1 MYKIINS
8 QLNSINFFSLN
19 LSLST
24 SSYLHTME
32 TILKINGLK
41 KNFSGQKAVDDI
53 SFSIN
58 QGSVFGLL
66 GPNGAGKTTLLRM
79 ITGIFLPDEGNITL
93 NGNPFEPLRDNGLIG
108 YMPEERGLYKKMKIG
123 EQVLYLARLK
133 GLSKKEA
140 MENIKSWFIKFQME
154 SWWNKKVEDLSKGMS
169 QKLQFVTTVVHNPK
183 LIILDEPFSGLD
195 PVNANL
201 IKDEIFNLAKA
212 GATIIFSTHRMEQV
226 EEICDQIVLV
236 NKGQK
241 ILDGTV
247 SQVKQ
252 DFKENIFEIGFD
264 QPVLPELTA
273 IHLFNLKSAATHQLK
288 IQINEGFTNNDVIQ
302 YFINK
307 GLNIRSFHEVLPSL
321 NDIFIRLVQGTPEAR
336 QFQH

>member
-1 MYKIINS
+1 
-8 QLNSINFFSLN
+8 
-19 LSLST
+19 
-24 SSYLHTME
+24 ME
-32 TILKINGLK
+32 QILKINGLK

-201 IKDEIFNLAKA
+201 IKDEIFNLSKA

-264 QPVLPELTA
+264 QPVLPEHTA
-273 IHLFNLKSAATHQLK
+273 IHLFNLKSASPHQLK